1 MGLEEINGIIMAT
14 IVVVV
19 VIGYGGPL
27 LGKTYYPKITSN
39 NFPLLSFLIC
49 YNFGPYARR
58 FLVFL
63 IKGRTL

>member
-27 LGKTYYPKITSN
+27 LGKTYYRI
-39 NFPLLSFLIC
+39 
-49 YNFGPYARR
+49 
-58 FLVFL
+58 LVEQKHIIL
-63 IKGRTL
+63 K